1 MPRTTKNNQKA
12 WKTQWK
18 KMTKILPKASPRDPN
33 LLYMGGRWLRLCRLN
48 FLPRKCFLITP
59 DSLWGPKVADRKVT
73 KKKCEGCCL
82 KGSSGSPK
90 AIQGPI
96 LQPCSSHCAAIL
108 KIWTLFVSSLKEKIA
123 EKSGQRQ
130 IAANSGKK
138 NKRQQIR
145 ANSSQMHSVRFL
157 GSFGHLCCFS
167 RFGTLAL
174 SLTPE
179 GP

>member
-1 MPRTTKNNQKA
+1 MIQQAHEAIRLSEL
-12 WKTQWK
+12 
-18 KMTKILPKASPRDPN
+18 LPSKPQSLQASSGLSGWREAQTIFCLENVLWSLLTRFGDPK
-33 LLYMGGRWLRLCRLN
+33 LRIEKSR
-48 FLPRKCFLITP
+48 
-59 DSLWGPKVADRKVT
+59 

-123 EKSGQRQ
+123 EKNGQRQ

-138 NKRQQIR
+138 KQTPANTGQQQPN
-145 ANSSQMHSVRFL
+145 A
-157 GSFGHLCCFS
+157 LCTFS
-167 RFGTLAL
+167 RFFWTSVLF
-174 SLTPE
+174 
-179 GP
+179 